1 MKRTFGVLVVI
12 LVTSVLSS
20 VSFAA
25 DTTTKT
31 KSEKAKDTNATGW
44 VTAVDAKAGTL
55 TVRFPVQS
63 RHWFRS
69 IPATQSDVIRPL
81 IPEHSGHLLRESKR
95 IF

>member
-44 VTAVDAKAGTL
+44 VTAVDAKAC
-55 TVRFPVQS
+55 V
-63 RHWFRS
+63 FRS
-69 IPATQSDVIRPL
+69 IRPL
-81 IPEHSGHLLRESKR
+81 VPQHSGH
-95 IF
+95 